1 MLAVCG
7 LILTFGVAKTQ
18 MEMTIDEILDRID
31 AIEAQLSELRTAV
44 QSLQQPQVHPE
55 APAIE
60 EPEASAVEEPAP
72 AIEEPAI
79 EEPAIE
85 EPEPVEEGP
94 EEEEPTGGCD
104 LRSAFTLNDRYR
116 FCRELFGNSRGE
128 MAEVIDTLS
137 AMRSMDEIEE
147 YLYDT
152 LQWDA
157 ANPEVEAFVA
167 VVSARVNGNLI
178 S

>member
-1 MLAVCG
+1 
-7 LILTFGVAKTQ
+7 

-72 AIEEPAI
+72 AIEEPA
-79 EEPAIE
+79 PAIE
-85 EPEPVEEGP
+85 EPEPVEEEP
-94 EEEEPTGGCD
+94 EEQEPTGGCD

>member
-1 MLAVCG
+1 
-7 LILTFGVAKTQ
+7 

-31 AIEAQLSELRTAV
+31 AIEAQLSELRSAV
-44 QSLQQPQVHPE
+44 QSLQQPQAQPE
-55 APAIE
+55 VPAIEEPAIE
-60 EPEASAVEEPAP
+60 EPETP
-72 AIEEPAI
+72 AIEEPAPAI

-85 EPEPVEEGP
+85 EPEPVEEEP
-94 EEEEPTGGCD
+94 EEQEPTGGCD

>member
-31 AIEAQLSELRTAV
+31 AIEVQLSELRAAV

-72 AIEEPAI
+72 AIEEPA
-79 EEPAIE
+79 PAIE
-85 EPEPVEEGP
+85 EPEPVEEEP
-94 EEEEPTGGCD
+94 EEQEPTGGCD

>member
-1 MLAVCG
+1 MWAVCG

-72 AIEEPAI
+72 AIEEPA
-79 EEPAIE
+79 PAIE
-85 EPEPVEEGP
+85 EPEPVEEEP
-94 EEEEPTGGCD
+94 EEQEPTGGCD

>member
-44 QSLQQPQVHPE
+44 QSLQQPQAQPE
-55 APAIE
+55 AHAIE

-72 AIEEPAI
+72 AIEEPA
-79 EEPAIE
+79 PAIE
-85 EPEPVEEGP
+85 EPEPVEEEP
-94 EEEEPTGGCD
+94 EEQEPTGGCD

>member
-72 AIEEPAI
+72 AIEEPA
-79 EEPAIE
+79 PAIE
-85 EPEPVEEGP
+85 EPEPVEEEP
-94 EEEEPTGGCD
+94 EEQEPTGGCD

>member
-1 MLAVCG
+1 
-7 LILTFGVAKTQ
+7 

-31 AIEAQLSELRTAV
+31 AIETQLSELRAAV
-44 QSLQQPQVHPE
+44 QSLQQPQAQPVAPAIEEQE

>member
-1 MLAVCG
+1 
-7 LILTFGVAKTQ
+7 

-31 AIEAQLSELRTAV
+31 AIEAQLSELRAAV
-44 QSLQQPQVHPE
+44 QSLQQPQAQPV

-60 EPEASAVEEPAP
+60 EPAIEEPA
-72 AIEEPAI
+72 PAI

-85 EPEPVEEGP
+85 EPEPVEEES